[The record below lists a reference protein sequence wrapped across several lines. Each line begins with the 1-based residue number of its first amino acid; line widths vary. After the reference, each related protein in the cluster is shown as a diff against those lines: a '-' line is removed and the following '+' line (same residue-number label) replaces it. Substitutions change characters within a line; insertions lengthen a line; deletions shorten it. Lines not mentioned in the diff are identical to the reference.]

1 MFSRIITMKLKQNQ
15 FSVSDLTKAIDEK
28 VLPVLRK
35 QEGFKSAV
43 FSANP
48 NGTEAISLTVWD
60 SKEHAES
67 YNEKTYPQVL
77 QSLTPLLDGGPQL
90 KSFDVISSTFN
101 KIPTTV

>member
-15 FSVSDLTKAIDEK
+15 FNVADLTKAIDEK

-43 FSANP
+43 FCANP

-60 SKEHAES
+60 SKENAES

-77 QSLTPLLDGGPQL
+77 QSLTALLDGGPHV